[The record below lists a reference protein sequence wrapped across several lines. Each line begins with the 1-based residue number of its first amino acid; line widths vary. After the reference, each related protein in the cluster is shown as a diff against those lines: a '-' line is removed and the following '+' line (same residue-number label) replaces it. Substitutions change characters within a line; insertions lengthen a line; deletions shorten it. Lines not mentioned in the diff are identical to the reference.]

1 MEGAVP
7 FVSTE
12 SPVCAA
18 LDGWPEYSRLPS
30 PGAIDVQAAGMNHVY
45 RESGCSSARAS
56 AVRQIVRGNGFTM
69 RASRCLS
76 RVCAVI
82 AGMFMAGGLWWP
94 GCVVAAPGVSTAG
107 TRHEEVPDA
116 YVYPASGSAD
126 QADELQ
132 RVLDGLRPGQRLVFA
147 PGRYVVGRS
156 LIVRRPHVVLSG
168 YGATLTATRPGDQT
182 IEMRGDGTT
191 LVGFRLKGT
200 GTTRLASRESTKVEV
215 TGHDVQVLD
224 NVVEG
229 GASAGIFVFGGTG
242 VAIVGNEVLSTL
254 ADGIHMTHGA
264 RDVLVQGNVVRD
276 TGDDMIAVV
285 SYRGD
290 GVLSRNV
297 LITRNSLEGNTW
309 GRGITVVGGADVT
322 ISNNI
327 VRNVQVSAGILVAQE
342 DSFQTYGASGVRIEN
357 NVIAN
362 IQTAIGRT
370 DPRPLTQ
377 QGAIEVSTWSGAVT
391 QVAVVG
397 NRVSQARFDGIRLWG
412 NVSGVRLA
420 DNQLSGIG
428 GMPVRVGPKHDCVV
442 DSPTSGPCAMTLQS
456 RSAAPDVVGADTS
469 LLPRVREL
477 VGQPR

>member
-1 MEGAVP
+1 M
-7 FVSTE
+7 
-12 SPVCAA
+12 
-18 LDGWPEYSRLPS
+18 
-30 PGAIDVQAAGMNHVY
+30 
-45 RESGCSSARAS
+45 
-56 AVRQIVRGNGFTM
+56 RG
-69 RASRCLS
+69 SQCLS

-82 AGMFMAGGLWWP
+82 AGSLMAGGLSWP
-94 GCVVAAPGVSTAG
+94 GVVAAASGAPAPGAL
-107 TRHEEVPDA
+107 HANVPDA
-116 YVYPASGSAD
+116 YVYPASDAAD
-126 QADELQ
+126 QADGLQ
-132 RVLDGLRPGQRLVFA
+132 RALDRLRPGQRLVFA
-147 PGRYVVGRS
+147 PGRYTVGRS
-156 LIVRRPHVVLSG
+156 LIVRRPRVVLWG
-168 YGATLTATRPGDQT
+168 YGATLMASRPDDQT

-191 LVGFRLKGT
+191 LIGFRLKGT
-200 GTTRLASRESTKVEV
+200 GATRLATRESTKVEV
-215 TGHDVQVLD
+215 TGQDVQVLD
-224 NVVEG
+224 NVIDG

-264 RDVLVQGNVVRD
+264 RNVLVQGNVVRD

-285 SYRGD
+285 SYQGD
-290 GVLSRNV
+290 GALSSNV

-327 VRNVQVSAGILVAQE
+327 VRNVQVSSGILVAQE
-342 DSFQTYGASGVRIEN
+342 DSFQTYGASGIRVEN
-357 NVIAN
+357 NVIAD
-362 IQTAIGRT
+362 IQTASGRT

-377 QGAIEVSTWSGAVT
+377 QAAIEVSTWSGAVT

-428 GMPVRVGPKHDCVV
+428 GMPVRVGPKQDCAVGNAKV
-442 DSPTSGPCAMTLQS
+442 APCAMVLQS
-456 RSAAPDVVGADTS
+456 RSAAPDVIGADTS
-469 LLPRVREL
+469 LLPTVREF